1 MDIISIVIV
10 GSEPTDP
17 GQCAPCPVQYPSP
30 DDRSNHDAGDHGS
43 CHGYVPL
50 CEEDSSSRHSKV
62 EQVRVSRFI
71 IGDALVLCMKWLP
84 CLSSR

>member
-30 DDRSNHDAGDHGS
+30 DDRSNHDASDHGS
-43 CHGYVPL
+43 RHGHVSL
-50 CEEDSSSRHSKV
+50 REEDGSPRHSKV
-62 EQVRVSRFI
+62 EQVRGVSRFHF
-71 IGDALVLCMKWLP
+71 GDALVLCMKL
-84 CLSSR
+84 LLLLVQ